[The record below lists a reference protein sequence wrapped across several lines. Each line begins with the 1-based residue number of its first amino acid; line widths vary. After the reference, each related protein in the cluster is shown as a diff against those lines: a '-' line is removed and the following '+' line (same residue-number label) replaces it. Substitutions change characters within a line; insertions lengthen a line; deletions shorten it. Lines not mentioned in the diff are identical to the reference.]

1 LTAFRP
7 SAPPPGGRWE
17 HHIRPLD
24 AGYRVLVPEVR
35 QLSAFDGR
43 LVTTRVSGGRWELGA
58 VGRSAL
64 GRVALD
70 GRDRLV
76 VPPGV
81 RHQLGL
87 CRSVVVSFPTDMRF
101 IALWSCVALDE
112 ILGVA
117 E

>member
-1 LTAFRP
+1 M
-7 SAPPPGGRWE
+7 S
-17 HHIRPLD
+17 
-24 AGYRVLVPEVR
+24 VPEVR

-43 LVTTRVSGGRWELGA
+43 LVTTRLSGQRWELGA
-58 VGRSAL
+58 VGRGAL
-64 GRVALD
+64 ARVVLD
-70 GRDRLV
+70 ARDRLV

-81 RHQLGL
+81 RHRLGIG
-87 CRSVVVSFPTDMRF
+87 RSVVLSFPADMGF